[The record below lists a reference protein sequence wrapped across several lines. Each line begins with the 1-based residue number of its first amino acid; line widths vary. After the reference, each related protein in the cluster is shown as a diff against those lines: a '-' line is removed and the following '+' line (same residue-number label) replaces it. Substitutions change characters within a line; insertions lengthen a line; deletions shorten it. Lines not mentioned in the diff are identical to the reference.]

1 MEEVKMKKKR
11 FLFSILFLIFF
22 LSLVFTEIEAGTP
35 KLEISEMSWDW
46 GRIPQNSVVSHS
58 FWLKNV
64 GTDTLRGMNA
74 SVG

>member
-1 MEEVKMKKKR
+1 MKKNR
-11 FLFSILFLIFF
+11 FLFPILLSILFS
-22 LSLVFTEIEAGTP
+22 SLAFTNLEAGTP
-35 KLEISEMSWDW
+35 KLEISEMNWDW

-64 GTDTLRGMNA
+64 GTDTLRGMNV